1 MLFTSNST
9 SPTAA
14 GRMTRRLRF
23 VIADVQRQSASIKRR
38 EAVADYIEGWM
49 GARIVGE
56 RQCGTEVIVYV
67 ELVRPVPAKVAAQFI
82 RDCPHYVRDTFAAC
96 G

>member
-1 MLFTSNST
+1 MLLTSNIT
-9 SPTAA
+9 SPTVA
-14 GRMTRRLRF
+14 GRTTRRLRF
-23 VIADVQRQSASIKRR
+23 VIADAQRQSASVKRR
-38 EAVADYIEGWM
+38 EAVADYVEGWM

-67 ELVRPVPAKVAAQFI
+67 ELAREVPAKVAAQFI